1 MEKHRKKASMRLCGE
16 SERDFL
22 DDLES
27 YRFWG

>member
-1 MEKHRKKASMRLCGE
+1 MLLCGE